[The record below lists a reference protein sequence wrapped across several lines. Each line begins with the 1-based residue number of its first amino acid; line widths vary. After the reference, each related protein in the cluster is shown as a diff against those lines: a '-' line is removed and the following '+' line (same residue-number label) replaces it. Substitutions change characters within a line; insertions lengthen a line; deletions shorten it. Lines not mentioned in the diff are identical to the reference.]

1 MTGALKAN
9 LLGARPVVMAQR
21 IQTRCVQSERARMTE
36 PRIVCPKCN
45 ASIKL
50 TESLAAPLIAK
61 TRKQIEQQLAGK
73 EREFA
78 QRDVNLRN
86 SEKAITRARQA
97 IDTEIA
103 KKLRIERTAIA
114 ESESVKARLA
124 FGSEIEQRDRLLTEL
139 QHNLNANNVKLAKA
153 QQAHADIIRKTR
165 ELDDAKRE
173 VDLSVQKK
181 VQESLAAVRDQA
193 KTEAEDSL
201 RAKVSEREAQI
212 TGMQRQIEELRR
224 KADQGSQQLQ
234 GEALELELETSLRE
248 RFSGDIIE
256 AVPNGEFGG
265 DIIHRVRNE
274 VGRVCGTMLWEAKS
288 TKAWNSKWPEKLRK
302 DQRSANAKIGL
313 IVSNV
318 LPAGLETFDR
328 IDNVWVTK
336 KRFAIPLAIAL
347 RQSLIE
353 VSNSRQAEEGQRSKM
368 EMVYQYLTG
377 PQFRQRID
385 VIVEKFTEMQSDLSR
400 ERKAMVRIWAKREE
414 QLKSVLD
421 SSAGLY
427 GDLQGIAGRA
437 LPEIEGLDLLTIG
450 DLTALNRK

>member
-1 MTGALKAN
+1 
-9 LLGARPVVMAQR
+9 
-21 IQTRCVQSERARMTE
+21 MTE

-45 ASIKL
+45 ASMKL

-61 TRKQIEQQLAGK
+61 ARKQVEQQLAEK
-73 EREFA
+73 EQEFA
-78 QRDVNLRN
+78 KREVNLRK
-86 SEKAITRARQA
+86 SQKAIAQARQSV
-97 IDTEIA
+97 DTEIA
-103 KKLRIERTAIA
+103 KRLQTERTAIA
-114 ESESVKARLA
+114 ESEAVKARLA
-124 FGSEIEQRDRLLTEL
+124 VGADIEQRDRLLTEL
-139 QHNLNANNVKLAKA
+139 QHNLDANNAKLAEA
-153 QQAHADIIRKTR
+153 QRAHADVIRKTR

-193 KTEAEDSL
+193 KAEAEDSL
-201 RAKVSEREAQI
+201 KAKVSEKETQI

-234 GEALELELETSLRE
+234 GEALEFELETSLRD

-256 AVPNGEFGG
+256 AVPKGEFGG

-274 VGRVCGTMLWEAKS
+274 MGRICGTMLWEAKS
-288 TKAWNSKWPEKLRK
+288 TKAWNNRWLEKLRA
-302 DQRSANAKIGL
+302 DQRAANAGIGL

-318 LPAGLETFDR
+318 LPAGVETFDR

-336 KRFAIPLAIAL
+336 KRFAIPLAMAL
-347 RQSLIE
+347 RQSLIQ
-353 VSNSRQAEEGQRSKM
+353 VSNNRQAAIGQRTKM

-377 PQFRQRID
+377 PQFRHRID
-385 VIVEKFTEMQSDLSR
+385 VIVEKFTDMQSDLDR

-414 QLKSVLD
+414 QLKSVID

-437 LPEIEGLDLLTIG
+437 LPEIDSLDFLKIG
-450 DLTALNRK
+450 DVPGHDK

>member
-1 MTGALKAN
+1 
-9 LLGARPVVMAQR
+9 
-21 IQTRCVQSERARMTE
+21 MTE

-45 ASIKL
+45 TSMKL

-61 TRKQIEQQLAGK
+61 ARKQVEQQLAEK
-73 EREFA
+73 EQEFA
-78 QRDVNLRN
+78 KREVNLRK
-86 SEKAITRARQA
+86 SQKAIAQARQSME
-97 IDTEIA
+97 TEIA
-103 KKLRIERTAIA
+103 KRLQTERTAIA
-114 ESESVKARLA
+114 ESEAVKARLA
-124 FGSEIEQRDRLLTEL
+124 VGAEIEQRDRLLTEL
-139 QHNLNANNVKLAKA
+139 QHNLEANNAKLAEA
-153 QQAHADIIRKTR
+153 QRAHADVIRKTR

-173 VDLSVQKK
+173 LDLSVQRK

-193 KTEAEDSL
+193 KAEAEDSL
-201 RAKVSEREAQI
+201 KAKVSEKEAQI

-234 GEALELELETSLRE
+234 GEAFELELEALLRN

-256 AVPNGEFGG
+256 PVPRGEFGG
-265 DIIHRVRNE
+265 DIIHRVRNH
-274 VGRVCGTMLWEAKS
+274 VAQICGTMLWEAKS
-288 TKAWNSKWPEKLRK
+288 TKAWNNRWLEKLRA
-302 DQRSANAKIGL
+302 DRRSTNAEIGL

-318 LPAGLETFDR
+318 LPAGVETFDR

-347 RQSLIE
+347 RQSLIQ
-353 VSNSRQAEEGQRSKM
+353 VSNSRQAAIGQRTKM

-377 PQFRQRID
+377 PQFRHRID
-385 VIVEKFTEMQSDLSR
+385 VIVEKFTDMQSDLDR

-414 QLKSVLD
+414 QLKSVID

-437 LPEIEGLDLLTIG
+437 LPEIDSLDFLKIG
-450 DLTALNRK
+450 DVPGHDK

>member
-1 MTGALKAN
+1 
-9 LLGARPVVMAQR
+9 
-21 IQTRCVQSERARMTE
+21 MTE
-36 PRIVCPKCN
+36 PRIVCPKCK
-45 ASIKL
+45 ASMKL

-61 TRKQIEQQLAGK
+61 TRKQIEQQLAEK

-78 QRDVNLRN
+78 KREANLRN
-86 SEKAITRARQA
+86 SQKAITQARQA
-97 IDTEIA
+97 IDTEVA
-103 KKLRIERTAIA
+103 KKVQDERTTIA
-114 ESESVKARLA
+114 ESEAVKARLA
-124 FGSEIEQRDRLLTEL
+124 LGAEIEQRDELLTQL
-139 QHNLNANNVKLAKA
+139 QNSLEANNAKLAEA
-153 QQAHADIIRKTR
+153 QQAHADVIRKTR

-173 VDLSVQKK
+173 LDLSVQKK
-181 VQESLAAVRDQA
+181 VQESLSAVRNQA
-193 KTEAEDSL
+193 KAEAEDGL
-201 RAKVSEREAQI
+201 KAKVSEREAQI
-212 TGMQRQIEELRR
+212 AGMQRQIEELRR

-234 GEALELELETSLRE
+234 GEALELELETSLRD
-248 RFSGDIIE
+248 RFCGDFIE
-256 AVPNGEFGG
+256 AVPKGEFGG

-274 VGRVCGTMLWEAKS
+274 AGRICGTMLWEAKS
-288 TKAWNSKWPEKLRK
+288 TKAWSNRWLEKLRH
-302 DQRSANAKIGL
+302 DQRSANAEIGL

-318 LPAGLETFDR
+318 LPSGLETFDR

-353 VSNSRQAEEGQRSKM
+353 ASDSRQVAKGQQTKM

-377 PQFRQRID
+377 PQFRHRID
-385 VIVEKFTEMQSDLSR
+385 VIVEKFTDMQNDLDR

-437 LPEIEGLDLLTIG
+437 LPEIESLGFLAIG
-450 DLTALNRK
+450 DMPGHE

>member
-1 MTGALKAN
+1 MNASAAICDETGDAETTVQHAAAGTNGELGVLGGVDGVDEEVGEDLADFTLKA
-9 LLGARPVVMAQR
+9 VE
-21 IQTRCVQSERARMTE
+21 T
-36 PRIVCPKCN
+36 
-45 ASIKL
+45 
-50 TESLAAPLIAK
+50 
-61 TRKQIEQQLAGK
+61 
-73 EREFA
+73 
-78 QRDVNLRN
+78 
-86 SEKAITRARQA
+86 
-97 IDTEIA
+97 
-103 KKLRIERTAIA
+103 
-114 ESESVKARLA
+114 KARL
-124 FGSEIEQRDRLLTEL
+124 
-139 QHNLNANNVKLAKA
+139 NVG
-153 QQAHADIIRKTR
+153 
-165 ELDDAKRE
+165 
-173 VDLSVQKK
+173 
-181 VQESLAAVRDQA
+181 AA
-193 KTEAEDSL
+193 
-201 RAKVSEREAQI
+201 
-212 TGMQRQIEELRR
+212 
-224 KADQGSQQLQ
+224 

-256 AVPNGEFGG
+256 AVPSGEFGG

-302 DQRSANAKIGL
+302 DQRSTNAEIGL

-336 KRFAIPLAIAL
+336 QRFAIPLAIAL

-353 VSNSRQAEEGQRSKM
+353 VSNSRRAEEGQRSKM

-377 PQFRQRID
+377 RQFRQRID

-437 LPEIEGLDLLTIG
+437 LPEIEGLDFLAIG
-450 DLTALNRK
+450 DLSPKCV

>member
-1 MTGALKAN
+1 
-9 LLGARPVVMAQR
+9 
-21 IQTRCVQSERARMTE
+21 MTE

-45 ASIKL
+45 TSMKL

-61 TRKQIEQQLAGK
+61 ARKQVEQQLAEK
-73 EREFA
+73 VKEFA
-78 QRDVNLRN
+78 KREVTLRK
-86 SEKAITRARQA
+86 SQKAIAEARQA
-97 IDTEIA
+97 MDTEIA
-103 KKLRIERTAIA
+103 KKLQIERTAIA
-114 ESESVKARLA
+114 ESEAVKARLA
-124 FGSEIEQRDRLLTEL
+124 LGADIEQRDRLLTEL
-139 QHNLNANNVKLAKA
+139 QHNLDANNAKLADA
-153 QQAHADIIRKTR
+153 QRAHADVIRKTR

-173 VDLSVQKK
+173 LDLSVQRK

-193 KTEAEDSL
+193 KAEAEDSL
-201 RAKVSEREAQI
+201 KAKVSEKEAQI

-234 GEALELELETSLRE
+234 GEAFELELEALLRN

-256 AVPNGEFGG
+256 PVPRGEFGG
-265 DIIHRVRNE
+265 DIIHRVRNH
-274 VGRVCGTMLWEAKS
+274 VAQICGTMLWEAKS
-288 TKAWNSKWPEKLRK
+288 TKAWNNRWLEKLRA
-302 DQRSANAKIGL
+302 DQRSTNAEIGL

-318 LPAGLETFDR
+318 LPAGVETFDR

-347 RQSLIE
+347 RQSLIQ
-353 VSNSRQAEEGQRSKM
+353 VANSRQAAIGQRTKM

-377 PQFRQRID
+377 PQFRHRID
-385 VIVEKFTEMQSDLSR
+385 VIVEKFTDMQSDLDR

-414 QLKSVLD
+414 QLKSVID

-437 LPEIEGLDLLTIG
+437 LPEIDSLDFLKIG
-450 DLTALNRK
+450 GVPGHDK